1 MRAPVRPAGRFI
13 CALALALVV
22 LGGWVAPDK
31 VDDLIQTLVTT
42 DSYKVRVQVC
52 LVLGRSGDRRA
63 VPALSGALKDD
74 SPAVRLVAAQALGRL
89 GDTGAVPA
97 LNAAL
102 HDPVANVAAAARQAL
117 ANLDRAA
124 SANGSA
130 NGGAKFFINVGPL
143 SNRSRGGGTDAVKLF
158 RLYLVRELK
167 KTPNVSV
174 DGTVSRGQTGYYVDG
189 NIVRLTTQP
198 AGAYSEVSCDLKVV
212 VATWPAKSIIM
223 WTDGGATVQVGAS
236 AASAEAGMRDCLEAA
251 VQGVRENIA
260 TFLKA
265 QK

>member
-13 CALALALVV
+13 CALVLALAA
-22 LGGWVAPDK
+22 LGGWSAPDK

-63 VPALSGALKDD
+63 VPALAGALKDD
-74 SPAVRLVAAQALGRL
+74 NPAVRLVAAQALGRL
-89 GDTGAVPA
+89 GDSGAGPA

-130 NGGAKFFINVGPL
+130 SPGGARFFINVGPL
-143 SNRSRGGGTDAVKLF
+143 SNRSRGGGTDAVRLF
-158 RLYLVRELK
+158 RQFLLRELK
-167 KTPNVSV
+167 KTPSVAV
-174 DGTVSRGQTGYYVDG
+174 DGTLSRGQTGYYVDG
-189 NIVRLTTQP
+189 
-198 AGAYSEVSCDLKVV
+198 
-212 VATWPAKSIIM
+212 
-223 WTDGGATVQVGAS
+223 
-236 AASAEAGMRDCLEAA
+236 
-251 VQGVRENIA
+251 
-260 TFLKA
+260 
-265 QK
+265 